1 MHKLF
6 VIVFSFMFCGFV
18 LLPNPWELAVNKD
31 EIKIYV
37 RKSDS
42 TSIKEYKAIM
52 NVKVPMDSVIRKIL
66 DVKNLRTWN
75 YKTTKTSL
83 IKKISDTSWVFYM
96 QNDLDWP
103 IKDRDHV
110 SRVVMKRT
118 KKECIITLTP
128 ENNLIKENPDFI
140 RIKRFKGIWV
150 LKKIDEKQTQIVQQL
165 YGDPE
170 SYVPSFIINSMLTK
184 APFETFKAMRSQ
196 LEKSNK
202 SVSNY
207 KN

>member
-1 MHKLF
+1 MHKLL
-6 VIVFSFMFCGFV
+6 VIVFCFLFSGFA
-18 LLPNPWELAVNKD
+18 LWQNPWELVVNKE

-42 TSIKEYKAIM
+42 SSIKEYRAMMLVKA
-52 NVKVPMDSVIRKIL
+52 PMDSVIKKIL
-66 DVKNLRTWN
+66 DVKNLKTWN
-75 YKTTKTSL
+75 YKTTNTSL
-83 IKKISDTSWVFYM
+83 VKKISDTSWVFYM

-110 SRVVMKRT
+110 SRVVMKKM

-140 RIKRFKGIWV
+140 RVKNFRGIWF
-150 LKKIDEKQTQIVQQL
+150 LKKIDEKQTQIIQQL

-170 SYVPSFIINSMLTK
+170 SYVPAFIINSMLTK
-184 APFETFKAMRSQ
+184 APFETFKLMRSQ

-202 SVSNY
+202 SVSNS